1 MTERTGGSFSLLCA
15 GRSKCLSKKKK
26 KRFNA
31 FLLFFDPSEKQPLSK
46 QVQKLAAK
54 LEKKK
59 STFVKKK
66 KTVVKGRAL
75 CSVSHINNLSLKSAS
90 GLWPVPYKDTQS
102 CVKRFH
108 VHIHPQVLI

>member
-1 MTERTGGSFSLLCA
+1 MAGKVKSVVRDCKLCVLSLSYVGQRNGEILRDTMTERTGGSFSLLCA

-54 LEKKK
+54 L
-59 STFVKKK
+59 KKK
-66 KTVVKGRAL
+66 KV
-75 CSVSHINNLSLKSAS
+75 LS
-90 GLWPVPYKDTQS
+90 
-102 CVKRFH
+102 
-108 VHIHPQVLI
+108 